1 MFMHFQHIIAIL
13 RKFDPNFNESEINS
27 AITFSLKCSNNNIPR
42 EIAEIITSIYPD
54 SNSVIA
60 ALWFFIIENNNL
72 KSIKIEHFFS
82 KEIFD
87 IFYALT
93 KLFKIHNIYSDVT
106 SQKTIRLLSS
116 LDSNI
121 KIKVLLIR
129 FAYLLHKITFNSNI
143 SHIEYVWISK
153 EISKIYV
160 PLFKE
165 IKVEKIKVALQN
177 ACFKNLHP
185 RLYKTIIS
193 FLDRE
198 YLHYELVAQIIDA
211 FHKVLPATNI
221 EYTISGRI
229 KSPYS
234 IAKKI
239 VHKSSTIQQLY
250 DIIGIRIIVEKEQE
264 CYDILGAIYKRYVYI
279 PERYKNLIKFPRKNG
294 YQSLHTVIINKDLR
308 KVEVQIR
315 TKIMH
320 YIAEYGTASHS
331 QYKMGL
337 INISNIAYN
346 ILNRL
351 ILDILNQLTIIPIL
365 HGRINNGDKVYAQL
379 LTNEV
384 SRDVLAQQLLNIN
397 LENKTF
403 VNDKVPDIIDEWN
416 DNLPL
421 HDAVKS
427 GYKDIVEL
435 LLPQSTDVNI
445 LDQHH
450 KTPLHYVAASRQSRA
465 STPVNIRTNEISS
478 NPLESL
484 DLDVEQESNN
494 ANDSGIVESDVQD
507 YTTFKP
513 PRAST
518 PVNIRTNEIST
529 CINSTVDGTLINL
542 ANLPNL
548 VSTSLDLS
556 NKLLD
561 DKDMEY
567 LFKILLP
574 ETCITSL
581 NLSNNILVCGKVN
594 GIRYLTHLLNTRIA
608 SLNLSNNRLGQ
619 LPQEDIEHFISILPN
634 TQITSLNLSNN
645 QLTCQHL
652 KYFAHT
658 LAKTNI
664 MLLDLSNNSLG
675 GEEDMEDFINILSKT
690 KITSLNLSDNNLDD
704 ADIYNLADILPNS
717 RITNINLSYNDVTPD
732 LHNEILIDAL
742 QQSPLITRFDI
753 DDELLFS
760 KANTIIN
767 QNQENNKNLFSIFN
781 KIVCKDNNNL
791 TLIKK
796 DTIEIDEYFFVIK
809 HLIKT
814 TNVLY
819 LLSTQ
824 YQINNTKMWFTEE
837 ELINFIQRIPSEF
850 RELMTL
856 LDCQVTTQVNV
867 LQECEKNDMSEVVK
881 ELLLARELYKTNKE
895 KNILHEYVYILLSKY
910 ELPIIHDGMCNNP
923 SREDLIHHFQSN
935 DYQEN
940 QEAQYVV
947 SLLGNDL

>member
-1 MFMHFQHIIAIL
+1 MHFQHIITTL

-27 AITFSLKCSNNNIPR
+27 AITFSLKCSNNNISW

-60 ALWFFIIENNNL
+60 ALRFFITENNNL
-72 KSIKIEHFFS
+72 KSIKIEYSFS

-93 KLFKIHNIYSDVT
+93 KLFKIHNIHSDVT

-129 FAYLLHKITFNSNI
+129 FAYLLHKIIFNSNI

-177 ACFKNLHP
+177 ACFKNLQP

-198 YLHYELVAQIIDA
+198 YLHYELVAQIINA
-211 FHKVLPATNI
+211 LHNILPATNI

-264 CYDILGAIYKRYVYI
+264 CYDILGTIHKHYVYI

-294 YQSLHTVIINKDLR
+294 YQSLHTVIISKDLR

-365 HGRINNGDKVYAQL
+365 HTRINNSDTVYVQL

-384 SRDVLAQQLLNIN
+384 SGNVLTQQLLNIN

-403 VNDKVPDIIDEWN
+403 VNDKVLGIIDEWN

-421 HDAVKS
+421 H
-427 GYKDIVEL
+427 Y
-435 LLPQSTDVNI
+435 
-445 LDQHH
+445 
-450 KTPLHYVAASRQSRA
+450 AATSRQSRV
-465 STPVNIRTNEISS
+465 STPMNAIFIH
-478 NPLESL
+478 PLKSL
-484 DLDVEQESNN
+484 DLDIEQESNN
-494 ANDSGIVESDVQD
+494 ANDSGIVESNFDEED
-507 YTTFKP
+507 YTTFN
-513 PRAST
+513 PRQSRVST
-518 PVNIRTNEIST
+518 PVNAIFIHPLEPLDLDIEQESN
-529 CINSTVDGTLINL
+529 N
-542 ANLPNL
+542 ANDSGIVESNFDEEDYTTFNPRQSR
-548 VSTSLDLS
+548 VSTPVNAIFIHPLEPLDL
-556 NKLLD
+556 D
-561 DKDMEY
+561 IEQ
-567 LFKILLP
+567 
-574 ETCITSL
+574 E
-581 NLSNNILVCGKVN
+581 SNNANDSGIVESNFDEEDYTTFNPRQSRVSTPVN
-594 GIRYLTHLLNTRIA
+594 AIFIHPLEPLDLDIEQE
-608 SLNLSNNRLGQ
+608 SNNANDSGIVESNFDEEDYTTFNPRQSRVSTPVNAIFIHPLEP
-619 LPQEDIEHFISILPN
+619 LDLDIE
-634 TQITSLNLSNN
+634 QESNN
-645 QLTCQHL
+645 ANDSGIVESNFDEEDYTTFNPRQSRVSTPVNAIFIHPLEP
-652 KYFAHT
+652 
-658 LAKTNI
+658 
-664 MLLDLSNNSLG
+664 LDLDIEQESNNANDSG
-675 GEEDMEDFINILSKT
+675 IVESNFDEEDYTTFNPRQSRVSTPVNAIFIHPLEPLDLDIEQES
-690 KITSLNLSDNNLDD
+690 NN
-704 ADIYNLADILPNS
+704 A
-717 RITNINLSYNDVTPD
+717 NDSGIVES
-732 LHNEILIDAL
+732 N
-742 QQSPLITRFDI
+742 FD
-753 DDELLFS
+753 E
-760 KANTIIN
+760 
-767 QNQENNKNLFSIFN
+767 
-781 KIVCKDNNNL
+781 
-791 TLIKK
+791 
-796 DTIEIDEYFFVIK
+796 
-809 HLIKT
+809 
-814 TNVLY
+814 
-819 LLSTQ
+819 
-824 YQINNTKMWFTEE
+824 
-837 ELINFIQRIPSEF
+837 
-850 RELMTL
+850 
-856 LDCQVTTQVNV
+856 
-867 LQECEKNDMSEVVK
+867 
-881 ELLLARELYKTNKE
+881 
-895 KNILHEYVYILLSKY
+895 
-910 ELPIIHDGMCNNP
+910 
-923 SREDLIHHFQSN
+923 EDLIHHFQSN
-935 DYQEN
+935 DYQDN
-940 QEAQYVV
+940 QDAQYVV